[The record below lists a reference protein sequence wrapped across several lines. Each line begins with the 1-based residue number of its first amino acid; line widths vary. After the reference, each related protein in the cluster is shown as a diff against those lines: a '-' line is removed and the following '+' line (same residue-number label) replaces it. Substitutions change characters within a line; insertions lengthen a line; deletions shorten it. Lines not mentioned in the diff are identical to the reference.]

1 LSQNNSTPEKKK
13 NLVWTLEGITNQ
25 DEAMQFLMLFEDTF
39 PVYHRYMEQ
48 IYFRYSFLIPR
59 GSNKV
64 TIEPSYQLH
73 ERLNRVSEDALED
86 RHMYILPG
94 DVIGKSGLYM
104 KYPRMRRAELSD
116 SMTAKLSQ
124 AIKVLYY
131 EFKVQGEQ
139 IIPVFSK
146 QTIREYEE
154 GMPNMEL
161 SLYNLKLN
169 PRLSPFLRDDI
180 FNSIFERILSLDFG

>member
-1 LSQNNSTPEKKK
+1 MSAASPQPEKK
-13 NLVWTLEGITNQ
+13 NLVWSLEGITNQ

-48 IYFRYSFLIPR
+48 IYLRYRFTIPQ
-59 GSNKV
+59 GGNNKV
-64 TIEPSYQLH
+64 IVEPSYQLH
-73 ERLNRVSEDALED
+73 ERLNRIPEEAIED

-104 KYPRMRRAELSD
+104 KYPRVRRPELSD
-116 SMTAKLSQ
+116 SCTAELDK

-131 EFKVQGEQ
+131 ESKLHGEQ
-139 IIPVFSK
+139 VIPVFSK
-146 QTIREYEE
+146 QTIREYDE

-161 SLYNLKLN
+161 SLYNLKSD
-169 PRLSPFLRDDI
+169 PHLSPFNRDDI
-180 FNSIFERILSLDFG
+180 FSSVFERILSLKFS